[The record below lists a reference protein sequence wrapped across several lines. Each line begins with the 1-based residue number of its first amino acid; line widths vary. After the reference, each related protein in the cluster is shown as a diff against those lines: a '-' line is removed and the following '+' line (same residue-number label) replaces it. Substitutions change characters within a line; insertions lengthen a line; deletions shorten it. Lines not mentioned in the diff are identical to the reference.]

1 MKQKN
6 YSEWQKFIGLQDT
19 IIKRMNI
26 INLGDSV
33 IKKKCDKN
41 KLIN

>member
-1 MKQKN
+1 MAKIYRVATHDNKKEK
-6 YSEWQKFIGLQDT
+6 YHKFRT
-19 IIKRMNI
+19 
-26 INLGDSV
+26 DSV

>member
-1 MKQKN
+1 MAT
-6 YSEWQKFIGLQDT
+6 FIGLQHT
-19 IIKRMNI
+19 IIKRKNI